1 MLFVMV
7 SMIVPLCNMLM
18 LSSLITD
25 PDPIRKYKECYTAHQ
40 FVLLAQWSMDP
51 NKVLWGWFLDFNFV
65 QYYTYYQT
73 IFGYSKNDKNK
84 LTLSV
89 LLKCWLDGFGW

>member
-1 MLFVMV
+1 
-7 SMIVPLCNMLM
+7 
-18 LSSLITD
+18 
-25 PDPIRKYKECYTAHQ
+25 
-40 FVLLAQWSMDP
+40 MDP